1 MTATAWVLIAVLAV
15 GTIAVKVVGPV
26 VAGGRELPPAL
37 TRVIAL
43 LAPALLAALVVLG
56 TFSTDRDLVLD
67 ARAAGLAAAMVVLA
81 LRGSMLLV
89 LLVAA
94 GVTAGVRALG

>member
-1 MTATAWVLIAVLAV
+1 MTATAWVLIAVLAT
-15 GTIAVKVVGPV
+15 GTVAVKIVGPV

-56 TFSTDRDLVLD
+56 TFTTDRDVVLD
-67 ARAAGLAAAMVVLA
+67 ARSAGLATA
-81 LRGSMLLV
+81 
-89 LLVAA
+89 LVALLLRA
-94 GVTAGVRALG
+94 PVVVALLAAAAVTAGVRLL

>member
-1 MTATAWVLIAVLAV
+1 VTATAWVLIAVLAV
-15 GTIAVKVVGPV
+15 GTVVVKIAGPV

-56 TFSTDRDLVLD
+56 TFTTDRDLVLD
-67 ARAAGLAAAMVVLA
+67 ARAAGLVTALVALLLRAPVLVALIAAAV
-81 LRGSMLLV
+81 
-89 LLVAA
+89 
-94 GVTAGVRALG
+94 VTAGVRLLL

>member
-1 MTATAWVLIAVLAV
+1 VTATAWVLIAVLAV

-67 ARAAGLAAAMVVLA
+67 ARAAGLATA
-81 LRGSMLLV
+81 
-89 LLVAA
+89 LVALLLRA
-94 GVTAGVRALG
+94 PVVVALLAAAAVTAGVRLLL

>member
-1 MTATAWVLIAVLAV
+1 VTATAWVLIAVLAA
-15 GTIAVKVVGPV
+15 GTVAVKIAGPV

-56 TFSTDRDLVLD
+56 TFTTDRSVVLD
-67 ARAAGLAAAMVVLA
+67 ARAAGLLTALVALLLRAPVVVALLAAAA
-81 LRGSMLLV
+81 
-89 LLVAA
+89 
-94 GVTAGVRALG
+94 VTAGLRLL

>member
-1 MTATAWVLIAVLAV
+1 VTATAWVLIAVLAA
-15 GTIAVKVVGPV
+15 GTVAVKIAGPV

-56 TFSTDRDLVLD
+56 TFTTDRSVVLD
-67 ARAAGLAAAMVVLA
+67 ARAAGLLTALVALLLRAPVVVALLAAAA
-81 LRGSMLLV
+81 
-89 LLVAA
+89 
-94 GVTAGVRALG
+94 VTAGVRLL

>member
-1 MTATAWVLIAVLAV
+1 VTATAWVLIAVLAT
-15 GTIAVKVVGPV
+15 GTVAVKIVGPV

-56 TFSTDRDLVLD
+56 TFTTDRDVVLD
-67 ARAAGLAAAMVVLA
+67 ARSAGLATA
-81 LRGSMLLV
+81 
-89 LLVAA
+89 LVALLLRA
-94 GVTAGVRALG
+94 PVVVALLAAAAVTAGVRLL